1 MIIYRARISAAL
13 WYMASFILGFLFL
26 NNIEYFLA
34 SKLPNYWNKTSSLIK
49 ADKTVVKSEVLSRS
63 WLNTLPFPTFLTHHT
78 IYKQGHHQF
87 LCLSHQISPK
97 AFSDTTTIL
106 NSVKL
111 FSCFKNK
118 SFITNECISRQYI
131 ISSCLI
137 SITLKMNPQFR
148 WSPGVAFSRVHYVG
162 ETTQVLSNWREF
174 ISSAVVS
181 FIFNKRWEL
190 QALFILLLASAAFC
204 PPQWISWRL
213 TSSWCNVGVF
223 GLPGRWALLHVWGL
237 LSGTRTTS

>member
-1 MIIYRARISAAL
+1 MMIIYRARISAAL

-63 WLNTLPFPTFLTHHT
+63 WLNILPFPAFLTHHP
-78 IYKQGHHQF
+78 IYKQEHHQF
-87 LCLSHQISPK
+87 LCLSHQIPPK

-111 FSCFKNK
+111 FFCFKNK

-137 SITLKMNPQFR
+137 STTLKMNPQFR
-148 WSPGVAFSRVHYVG
+148 WSPGVAFSRVLMLLRLLRFCQTG
-162 ETTQVLSNWREF
+162 GNSSPVLWFLSYSARDENYRPR
-174 ISSAVVS
+174 SSY
-181 FIFNKRWEL
+181 F
-190 QALFILLLASAAFC
+190 
-204 PPQWISWRL
+204 
-213 TSSWCNVGVF
+213 
-223 GLPGRWALLHVWGL
+223 
-237 LSGTRTTS
+237 